1 MPQPFID
8 KLLKFFDEN
17 YEKSKFNIFFGS
29 LVCLV
34 GHPIYW
40 AVCVYIVK
48 ERYDSAFFRFSSSL
62 SSVLILILLAYTSK
76 KNSNAK
82 PWLMISWYL
91 WVMWILPI
99 TFTYLMLI
107 NDFSKIWLVAQT
119 IMIFMVILIINNILL
134 IFLILSLGV
143 FFGYLFYD
151 HLFGYHLTISFREI
165 ASILSLFPFAFFCGT
180 LFLAKAKSGDFESK
194 KATIFK
200 FLAGAIAHELR
211 NPLATIGAVAI
222 NVENYINQIKKNIF
236 FNEEIDE
243 INKNIKNEDLVK
255 KILNNSE
262 NFKNEKKQ
270 LTQFVDSVN
279 QSVRHANDII
289 DIVLSDISEKKIDE
303 SDFIYLSAF
312 EVIETIQK
320 YYPQNL
326 YSKKIIYEIPD
337 PEKFN
342 NLYFKTTIERFYF
355 IFNNIIKN
363 ALYYSNQLPDIIIT
377 ISFDQKIISG
387 KKYNLINFLDN
398 GPGISKHNIRKLF
411 NDFSTFNKKGGTGL
425 GLAFCKK
432 NMNLFGGNIDCE
444 SKYGEGE
451 RGWTRFSLLFPYPS
465 KEDVLK
471 TKELSQ
477 QKKILI
483 VDDHEINLIA
493 LKTKIQKLLPNILC
507 ETISNSREAIN
518 LAKNKKFD
526 LILMDIQMPEIDGIE
541 SARIIKK
548 VNKNLPIISATS
560 LDYET
565 FYEDLKNRGNVND
578 FSGYISKS
586 SPSNQIAR
594 TISKLLFDYEDN
606 LSYLGS
612 KIDVIYNK
620 VAGKKIILADDQE
633 LNLVMTRKILEK
645 LNVILIEARNGVEIL
660 NLYKNSLDSHG
671 KSSFDAIITDINMDL
686 LNGDEASSEIR
697 IIEEAN
703 NVEFYNKIPIIAITG
718 DGSQESVHNYFKN
731 GINDYFVK
739 GKNFQILIKIL
750 ANNFINIDI
759 DKDYMDNSV
768 NNLKV
773 PEININS
780 NNIFNTNFISN
791 FSNEEKIKI
800 LNLFIDDSKQI
811 ISKIKKYNSIG
822 NSEIVNSYLHSL
834 KGILANVGAEKMF
847 NYVKTID
854 KIYNTKA
861 TNEDWLK
868 NIDDLHLELLKEL
881 DKFLA

>member
-1 MPQPFID
+1 MPQPFIER
-8 KLLKFFDEN
+8 LLKFLYEN
-17 YEKSKFNIFFGS
+17 YEKSKLNIFFGS
-29 LVCLV
+29 LVCLF

-40 AVCVYIVK
+40 AVCVYLVK
-48 ERYDSAFFRFSSSL
+48 EQYDSLFFRFSSSI
-62 SSVLILILLAYTSK
+62 SSLGILFLLIYSSR
-76 KNSNAK
+76 KNYKAQ
-82 PWLMISWYL
+82 PWLMILWYL

-107 NDFSKIWLVAQT
+107 NDFSKIWLVAET
-119 IMIFMVILIINNILL
+119 IMIFLVILIVNNILL
-134 IFLILSLGV
+134 ILLILSFGV

-151 HLFGYHLTISFREI
+151 YLFGYSLTISFREV

-180 LFLAKAKSGDFESK
+180 LFLAKAKVGDFESK
-194 KATIFK
+194 KASIFK
-200 FLAGAIAHELR
+200 SLAGAIAHELR
-211 NPLATIGAVAI
+211 NPLASISAVVI
-222 NVENYINQIKKNIF
+222 NVENYINQIKKSIF

-303 SDFIYLSAF
+303 NDFIYLSAY

-326 YSKKIIYEIPD
+326 YSSKIIYEIPD
-337 PEKFN
+337 PEKFS
-342 NLYFKTTIERFYF
+342 NLFFKTTIERFYF
-355 IFNNIIKN
+355 IFNNLIKN
-363 ALYYSNQLPDIIIT
+363 ALYYSNQFPDINIT

-398 GPGISKHNIRKLF
+398 GPGISKYNIKKLF

-432 NMNLFGGNIDCE
+432 NMNLFGGNIYCE
-444 SKYGEGE
+444 SKYGEGD
-451 RGWTRFSLLFPYPS
+451 RGWTRFTLLFPYPS

-493 LKTKIQKLLPNILC
+493 LKTKIQKLLPNIIC
-507 ETISNSREAIN
+507 ETISNSRDAIN
-518 LAKNKKFD
+518 LAINKKFD
-526 LILMDIQMPEIDGIE
+526 LVLMDIQMPEIDGIE

-548 VNKNLPIISATS
+548 TKNNLPIISATS
-560 LDYET
+560 LSYET

-578 FSGYISKS
+578 FSGYISKN
-586 SPSNQIAR
+586 SPSNQVAR
-594 TISKLLFDYEDN
+594 NISKLLFDYEDN
-606 LSYLGS
+606 LNYLGS
-612 KIDVIYNK
+612 KIEKIYPK
-620 VAGKKIILADDQE
+620 IVGKKIILADDQE
-633 LNLVMTRKILEK
+633 LNLVMTRKMLEK
-645 LNVILIEARNGVEIL
+645 LNVITIEARSGIEVL
-660 NLYKNSLDSHG
+660 NLYKNSLDNFG
-671 KSSFDAIITDINMDL
+671 KSSFNAIITDINMDL

-697 IIEEAN
+697 KIEEAN
-703 NVEFYNKIPIIAITG
+703 NIEFDKKIPIIALTG
-718 DGSQESVHNYFKN
+718 DGSADAVSGYFKN
-731 GINDYFVK
+731 GMNDYFVK
-739 GKNFQILIKIL
+739 GKNFEILIKIL
-750 ANNFINIDI
+750 ANNFIDIDS
-759 DKDYMDNSV
+759 DKDYIDRGV
-768 NNLKV
+768 NNFQS
-773 PEININS
+773 PEISINS
-780 NNIFNTNFISN
+780 NNVFNSNFISN
-791 FSNEEKIKI
+791 FSEEEKNKI

-811 ISKIKKYNSIG
+811 ISKIKKYNAIG
-822 NSEIVNSYLHSL
+822 NHEVVNNHLHSL

-854 KIYNTKA
+854 KIYNTK
-861 TNEDWLK
+861 TQNDDWVK
-868 NIDDLHLELLKEL
+868 NIDELHLELLKEL
-881 DKFLA
+881 DNFLN